1 MTSGRSNMR
10 RTVDVVALGLCL
22 VVSALVAIQYS
33 RSSSANNV
41 VTDTELA
48 LARFHSV
55 LKVQATTNGVAVNG
69 RGWPNT
75 IEGGWF
81 GDDPPR
87 NHLLTGDRPW
97 VELAPAEDADR
108 DHPAD
113 PVAFD
118 MDGQRSASFWYNPYR
133 GVVRARVAPQINE
146 DATLALYNR
155 VNGVFLT
162 TLAPEEGLFSAERER
177 DDAQRLREMSERVR
191 QMAESTG
198 AVRAPDEVVSVR
210 RVEPEPD
217 APEEPAPDPN
227 SAAFS
232 PGDPNPVVPDPVEPD
247 PEQPQQ
253 DPSTVDEPEQSSDE
267 PTGKAPEE
275 PVSEPL
281 GRS

>member
-1 MTSGRSNMR
+1 MASGRSNMR

-22 VVSALVAIQYS
+22 VVSVLVTIQYT

-48 LARFHSV
+48 LSRFHSV
-55 LKVQATTNGVAVNG
+55 LRVQATTNGVAVNG

-75 IEGGWF
+75 IDGGWF
-81 GDDPPR
+81 GEDPPR

-118 MDGQRSASFWYNPYR
+118 LDDQRSASFWYNPYR

-146 DATLALYNR
+146 EATLTLYNR

-162 TLAPEEGLFSAERER
+162 TLAPEGGLFSAEQER

-198 AVRAPDEVVSVR
+198 VVRAPDEVVSVR
-210 RVEPEPD
+210 RIEAEPG
-217 APEEPAPDPN
+217 ATEEPTQ
-227 SAAFS
+227 
-232 PGDPNPVVPDPVEPD
+232 D
-247 PEQPQQ
+247 PEQPQT
-253 DPSTVDEPEQSSDE
+253 DPPSVDEPEQSPDE
-267 PTGKAPEE
+267 PTGGTPEE

-281 GRS
+281 GRF